1 MNTNENNYRIE
12 EMEDRAVNQ
21 SNLLKT
27 GAVAGAMGIVGAGV
41 AVAANHVFS
50 DNGET
55 ANTNEISGES
65 LLNAATNGAEETQVV
80 VETEEHHHHH
90 HHYEPAPEPEPM
102 PAPEPEPEMTVDE
115 QVVVVDSDGDYVASQ
130 TSGTLE
136 GKAYVVQ
143 DTTGDGNVNR
153 IYYDANGNQQF
164 EADEVADITGDD
176 LKMSDFGQATHT
188 TVHHLGEDYNDPVY
202 GDGGDV
208 SNDLGDGE
216 LDFGGDEELPVPD
229 DSMEEPAEEP
239 AAEPIEEP
247 IEEPV
252 EEPTPDDFA
261 DASDDFTNDA
271 DVYDFA

>member
-12 EMEDRAVNQ
+12 EMEDRAVNK

-41 AVAANHVFS
+41 AVAANHVLS
-50 DNGET
+50 DDGET
-55 ANTNEISGES
+55 AETNEISEES

-80 VETEEHHHHH
+80 VEAEEHHHHH
-90 HHYEPAPEPEPM
+90 HHEEPAPEPAS
-102 PAPEPEPEMTVDE
+102 APEPEPEMTVDE
-115 QVVVVDSDGDYVASQ
+115 QVVVVDSDGNYVASQ

-143 DTTGDGNVNR
+143 DTNGDGNVNR

-164 EADEVADITGDD
+164 ETDEVADITGDD

-188 TVHHLGEDYNDPVY
+188 TVHHLGEDYNDPGY

-208 SNDLGDGE
+208 SNDLGDDE
-216 LDFGGDEELPVPD
+216 IAFNEDEELPVAD
-229 DSMEEPAEEP
+229 DAMEEPAEEP
-239 AAEPIEEP
+239 AEEPVAEPVEEP
-247 IEEPV
+247 I

>member
-12 EMEDRAVNQ
+12 EMEDRAVNK

-41 AVAANHVFS
+41 AVAANHVLS

-55 ANTNEISGES
+55 ADTNEISEES

-80 VETEEHHHHH
+80 VETEEHLHH
-90 HHYEPAPEPEPM
+90 HHYYEEPAPEPAPQ
-102 PAPEPEPEMTVDE
+102 PEPEPEMTVDE

-164 EADEVADITGDD
+164 ESNEVADITGDD

-188 TVHHLGEDYNDPVY
+188 TVHHLGEDYNDPGY

-216 LDFGGDEELPVPD
+216 IDFGDDEDEDDEEEDEKPAKKSKKAAKKSKKD
-229 DSMEEPAEEP
+229 DDDD
-239 AAEPIEEP
+239 
-247 IEEPV
+247 
-252 EEPTPDDFA
+252 DDF
-261 DASDDFTNDA
+261 DFDE
-271 DVYDFA
+271 D

>member
-12 EMEDRAVNQ
+12 EMEDRAVNK

-41 AVAANHVFS
+41 AVAANHVLS

-55 ANTNEISGES
+55 AETNEISEES

-80 VETEEHHHHH
+80 VETEEHLHH
-90 HHYEPAPEPEPM
+90 HHYYEEPAPEPAPQ
-102 PAPEPEPEMTVDE
+102 PEPEPEMTVDE

-143 DTTGDGNVNR
+143 DTNGDGNVNR

-164 EADEVADITGDD
+164 ESDEVADITGDD

-188 TVHHLGEDYNDPVY
+188 TVHHLGEDYNDPGY

-216 LDFGGDEELPVPD
+216 IDFGEDEELPVPD
-229 DSMEEPAEEP
+229 ESMEEPAEEP
-239 AAEPIEEP
+239 AA
-247 IEEPV
+247 EPV